1 MNIKPF
7 IFSLALLIVVGQNLN
22 AQTKY
27 SRLSVDRQ
35 MKDTFAFARQWDYS
49 WEVFKDDSTG
59 EFIKNDDRPLTPA
72 DTAHLF
78 YTANC
83 LTNVQGGYDIRYCFA
98 DQSKGIIMLT
108 FSDGLPAYASEFY
121 FYITGDSFY
130 FKPKTTYPLYLPGQ
144 KISYQVTKQKLIL
157 NKNNYKIGDT
167 IIGYVDAEFSETVS
181 VPKRGTKQHKF
192 YLRGYIRTP
201 LKRPT

>member
-167 IIGYVDAEFSETVS
+167 IIGYVDAEFIETVS